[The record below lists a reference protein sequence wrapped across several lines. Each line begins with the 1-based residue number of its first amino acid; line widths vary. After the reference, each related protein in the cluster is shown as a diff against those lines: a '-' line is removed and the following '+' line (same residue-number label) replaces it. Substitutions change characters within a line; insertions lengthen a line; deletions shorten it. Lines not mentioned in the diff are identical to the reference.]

1 MTILLNSLSG
11 SPSKPFL
18 LGTITLLTGDHYYGL
33 GIFGGDVLSWFSV
46 LFLFLCYDLCI

>member
-11 SPSKPFL
+11 SPSKPS
-18 LGTITLLTGDHYYGL
+18 ILTGDHYYGL
-33 GIFGGDVLSWFSV
+33 GIFGGDMLSWFSV